1 MILVQVVVEPLKKL
15 QSGSKHL
22 KQERERSLKDYEIE
36 CEECDETTYVAS
48 YEKPIFCPICGR
60 RVEAEEVENA

>member
-1 MILVQVVVEPLKKL
+1 MKL

-22 KQERERSLKDYEIE
+22 MKERERSLKDYEVE

-48 YEKPIFCPICGR
+48 YEKPIFCPMCGR
-60 RVEAEEVENA
+60 RVEAEEVE